1 MMIAHAKNSRILR
14 FVERGAPMPNNYH
27 IAEGLSSVMSGIFPF
42 SQKIIGQF
50 GKIDRNLL
58 TSDFSDRQAGLLNL
72 FARKGLRSVLPRRFL
87 TAWRS
92 CNGSAPV
99 GADPLTHS
107 GKDGIS

>member
-1 MMIAHAKNSRILR
+1 MRRTAGFCDLSKEGHRCQNK
-14 FVERGAPMPNNYH
+14 YH
-27 IAEGLSSVMSGIFPF
+27 ITEGLSSVIYGILPF
-42 SQKIIGQF
+42 SRKMTGQF